1 MNDKKEWMLGLII
14 LFLCTLGILFVNLKA
29 KNDMEYEKNI
39 NTRILDTAILSL
51 SEDKQLINK
60 FNYCENMCSGTIENE
75 TDKKGNFYDA
85 EFAFRE
91 CHIDG
96 VRYINKT
103 SHGIVVKMK
112 IYKKNK
118 NALNLIR
125 NWVEVTDN
133 YKKDADIKYYFT
145 QADDIEVYRYGSAIF
160 PKIDIELKD
169 NEYIVPVKNVK

>member
-1 MNDKKEWMLGLII
+1 
-14 LFLCTLGILFVNLKA
+14 
-29 KNDMEYEKNI
+29 
-39 NTRILDTAILSL
+39 
-51 SEDKQLINK
+51 
-60 FNYCENMCSGTIENE
+60 
-75 TDKKGNFYDA
+75 
-85 EFAFRE
+85 
-91 CHIDG
+91 
-96 VRYINKT
+96 
-103 SHGIVVKMK
+103 MK

-160 PKIDIELKD
+160 PRIDIELKD